1 MRVAI
6 ITANTEIYR
15 ETEADEAGAV
25 IREMMTEAGWDIVF
39 QKALPLD
46 RKVLGTVMQRMADG
60 HLTDLILT
68 TGGAGCKP
76 QDCTPEATKD
86 IIDRE
91 VPGIPEAL
99 RAHTMNL
106 TMRSMLNRGT
116 AGIRGDVLI
125 INLPGKAKA
134 VKADLRYLLPELTH
148 AVEVVKGEV

>member
-15 ETEADEAGAV
+15 ETEADESGAV
-25 IREMMTEAGWDIVF
+25 IREMMKEAGWDIVF

-76 QDCTPEATKD
+76 QDCTPEATKEKWL
-86 IIDRE
+86 RE
-91 VPGIPEAL
+91 
-99 RAHTMNL
+99 
-106 TMRSMLNRGT
+106 RSKHAGT
-116 AGIRGDVLI
+116 DVETDAEGTGD
-125 INLPGKAKA
+125 LPGAQRICSR
-134 VKADLRYLLPELTH
+134 DRRE
-148 AVEVVKGEV
+148 GIDF